1 MRELKFVK
9 RDKSAGRSL
18 SSTKGSLSSPR
29 SSSRSKIRRVAP
41 RTTHVPPLALPLSP
55 SLLHPAPSFPPNPLC
70 MLRLQLLPFM
80 LVLQHC

>member
-18 SSTKGSLSSPR
+18 SSTKGRAHDRHRVPKSDGLHRAQPMCLLLP
-29 SSSRSKIRRVAP
+29 SRCLLAFCTP
-41 RTTHVPPLALPLSP
+41 HPPS
-55 SLLHPAPSFPPNPLC
+55 PPNPLC